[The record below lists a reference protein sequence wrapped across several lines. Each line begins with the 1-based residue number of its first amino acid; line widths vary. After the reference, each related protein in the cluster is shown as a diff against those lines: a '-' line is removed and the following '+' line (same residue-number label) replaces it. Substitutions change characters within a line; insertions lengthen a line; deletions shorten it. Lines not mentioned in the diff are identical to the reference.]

1 MTPAGASAPGVA
13 PTGAGQPASARD
25 RSGTDHALEVL
36 SFQRVLVA
44 VARRAGSIP
53 GKERILS
60 LRPSSHRPSLE
71 AELARVAAADEFLG
85 SRPQWSPPP
94 CPDARR
100 GLRRLQ
106 TAGALLDGED
116 LLQAGRLLQSAR
128 LLRESLDQG
137 ADVPLIRE
145 VLRHLLAV
153 PSLESELLGALED
166 DGSFRDGASPELT
179 RIRRRLR
186 GLHGALVKELN
197 RFVASLPERWV
208 VPDASVS
215 IRDGRYVVPLRRE
228 ARGEVGGVVHGESAT
243 GATLFVEPP
252 VALQRMAELSELE
265 RAEEREV
272 RRLLAHFT
280 QLLAGRQEELSAS
293 QEAQIRFDTLQARAR
308 MAREWDGHSPEFLPD
323 GPSPLRIVAGRH
335 PLLVLQEEEVVP
347 FNLELDV
354 HERAMVVSGPNT
366 GGKTVLLTAVGL
378 LSALAQAGVVP
389 PVGPG
394 TRLPIF
400 RDFFVDMGDEQ
411 SIQRSLSTFSAHL
424 MNARTILDGAGPGSL
439 VLLDE
444 AGTGTDPAEGAA
456 LARALVEE
464 LVARGSRVILTSH
477 LGALKRMDEEGSGVV
492 NASFQ
497 FDSQRIR
504 PTYELVKGRPGRSYG
519 LLMAQRLGLPHE
531 LLQRAREVLG
541 ETEVQVEELL
551 SRLEIRERDIQGLE
565 TRTRRDQEAVARLR
579 DELENRQAAIRQR
592 ERELEKSG
600 RTEARK
606 YLLDARARVEEVIH
620 GIQSEAGES
629 AALGSETIKEA
640 RRAVEDEASRQQE
653 ATPGSDA
660 AETPVGSRSG
670 KALALRPGARVRFGA
685 EGTLGRVAEL
695 RDGRVA
701 VEVGGLRLQ
710 LPESDV
716 EVVPHGG
723 GGSGHPDGGPARA
736 DGSPGRASKYSGQA
750 GESPR
755 KPAAG
760 GWQGP
765 QTDPSSEVDFR
776 GLRVEE
782 LEVELPRALD
792 GAVVGG
798 LHLLTIIHGKG
809 TGALRGRVAELL
821 REDPRVADARPGA
834 PAEGGTGVTV
844 VTLR

>member
-1 MTPAGASAPGVA
+1 MSPDGASAPGNA
-13 PTGAGQPASARD
+13 PTGAGQSASARG
-25 RSGTDHALEVL
+25 RSGTDHALDVL
-36 SFQRVLVA
+36 NFKGVLDA
-44 VARRAGSIP
+44 VARRAGSAP
-53 GKERILS
+53 GKERILA
-60 LRPSSHRPSLE
+60 LRPSSHRPSVE
-71 AELARVAAADEFLG
+71 AELARVAATGDFLA

-106 TAGALLDGED
+106 VAGALLDGED
-116 LLQAGRLLQSAR
+116 LLQAGGLLQSAR
-128 LLRESLDQG
+128 LLQEALDQG
-137 ADVPLIRE
+137 ANEPLIRE
-145 VLRHLLAV
+145 LLQGKLLVV
-153 PSLESELLGALED
+153 PTLENELLGALED
-166 DGSFRDGASPELT
+166 DGSFRDGASPELA

-186 GLHGALVKELN
+186 GLHSALVKELN

-228 ARGEVGGVVHGESAT
+228 AKGEVGGVVHGESAT

-252 VALQRMAELSELE
+252 LALQRMADLSELE
-265 RAEEREV
+265 RAEEREI

-280 QLLAGRQEELSAS
+280 QLLSSRQEELSAS

-308 MAREWDGHSPEFLPD
+308 MARDWDGHSPDFLPE
-323 GPSPLRIVAGRH
+323 GPSPLGIVAGRH
-335 PLLVLQEEEVVP
+335 PLLVLQEEAVVP
-347 FNLELDV
+347 FNLELDDQ
-354 HERAMVVSGPNT
+354 ERAMVVSGPNT

-378 LSALAQAGVVP
+378 ISALAQAGVIP

-394 TRLPIF
+394 TRLPLF
-400 RDFFVDMGDEQ
+400 RDFFVDIGDEQ

-424 MNARTILDGAGPGSL
+424 MNARAILDGAGPGSL

-464 LVARGSRVILTSH
+464 LVRRGSRVILTSH
-477 LGALKRMDEEGSGVV
+477 LGALKRMDEDGSGVV

-497 FDSQRIR
+497 FDSQKIR

-519 LLMAQRLGLPHE
+519 LLMAQRLGLPPA

-551 SRLEIRERDIQGLE
+551 SRLETRERELQGLE
-565 TRTRRDQEAVARLR
+565 SRTRRDQEEVARLR
-579 DELENRQAAIRQR
+579 GELETRQAAIRQR
-592 ERELEKSG
+592 EKELEKLG

-606 YLLDARARVEEVIH
+606 YLLEARARVEEVIQ
-620 GIQSEAGES
+620 GIQNEAGES
-629 AALGSETIKEA
+629 VSLGPETIREA
-640 RRAVEDEASRQQE
+640 RRAVEDEASRQHQ
-653 ATPGSDA
+653 ATPRSNAPASPG
-660 AETPVGSRSG
+660 GSRPG
-670 KALALRPGARVRFGA
+670 KALALRPGARVRFGT

-701 VEVGGLRLQ
+701 VEAGGLRLH
-710 LPESDV
+710 LRESDV
-716 EVVPHGG
+716 EVVPHA
-723 GGSGHPDGGPARA
+723 GGS
-736 DGSPGRASKYSGQA
+736 S
-750 GESPR
+750 R
-755 KPAAG
+755 KVATG
-760 GWQGP
+760 GWEGP
-765 QTDPSSEVDFR
+765 QTDASSEVDFR
-776 GLRVEE
+776 GLRVED

-792 GAVVGG
+792 GAVMGG

-821 REDPRVADARPGA
+821 REDPRVAEARPGA

-844 VTLR
+844 VTFR

>member
-1 MTPAGASAPGVA
+1 M
-13 PTGAGQPASARD
+13 
-25 RSGTDHALEVL
+25 DHALEVL
-36 SFQRVLVA
+36 NFQRVLEA
-44 VARRAGSIP
+44 VARRAGSAP
-53 GKERILS
+53 GKERILA
-60 LRPSSHRPSLE
+60 LRPSAHRPSVE
-71 AELARVAAADEFLG
+71 AELARVAAAGDFLT

-106 TAGALLDGED
+106 AAGALLDGED
-116 LLQAGRLLQSAR
+116 LLQAGGLLQSAR
-128 LLRESLDQG
+128 LLREALDQG
-137 ADVPLIRE
+137 VDVPLIRE
-145 VLRHLLAV
+145 LLQDPLLVV
-153 PSLESELLGALED
+153 PALERELLGALED

-265 RAEEREV
+265 RSEEREIQ
-272 RRLLAHFT
+272 RLLAHFT
-280 QLLAGRQEELSAS
+280 QLLSGLQDELSAS

-308 MAREWDGHSPEFLPD
+308 MAREWDGHSPGFLPE

-335 PLLVLQEEEVVP
+335 PLLVLQDEEVVP
-347 FNLELDV
+347 FNLELD
-354 HERAMVVSGPNT
+354 HQERAMVVSGPNT

-378 LSALAQAGVVP
+378 ISALAQAGVVP

-424 MNARTILDGAGPGSL
+424 MNARAILDGAGPGSL

-477 LGALKRMDEEGSGVV
+477 LGALKRMDEDGSGVV

-519 LLMAQRLGLPHE
+519 LLMAQRLGLPPD
-531 LLQRAREVLG
+531 LLRRAREVLG

-551 SRLEIRERDIQGLE
+551 SRLETRERELQGVE
-565 TRTRRDQEAVARLR
+565 SRARRDQEEVARLR
-579 DELENRQAAIRQR
+579 EELETRQAAIRQR
-592 ERELEKSG
+592 EKELEKLG

-606 YLLDARARVEEVIH
+606 YLLEARARVEEVIQ

-629 AALGSETIKEA
+629 VSLGPETIREA
-640 RRAVEDEASRQQE
+640 RRAVEDEASRQHQ
-653 ATPGSDA
+653 ATPGST
-660 AETPVGSRSG
+660 TPASPGGSRSG
-670 KALALRPGARVRFGA
+670 GSLALRPGARVRFGA

-701 VEVGGLRLQ
+701 VEVGGLRLH

-716 EVVPHGG
+716 EVVP
-723 GGSGHPDGGPARA
+723 PAGA
-736 DGSPGRASKYSGQA
+736 SSSQAGGSPG
-750 GESPR
+750 
-755 KPAAG
+755 KPAVE
-760 GWQGP
+760 GWEGP
-765 QTDPSSEVDFR
+765 QTDASPEVDFR

-782 LEVELPRALD
+782 LEMELPRALD
-792 GAVVGG
+792 GAVMGG

-821 REDPRVADARPGA
+821 REDPRVAEARSGA

-844 VTLR
+844 VTFR